1 MPISGQLS
9 DVGVTGLCAAGSV
22 LALRLST
29 LGLRVS
35 LWDASAASVEEFIT
49 QHAGTRGGLVGYT
62 DREDFVESLN
72 APRRIVVFETP
83 SGFAGA
89 SVRTLLRDTDR
100 LLEHPWQDKAVPI
113 DDLEQLELALLF
125 QLA

>member
-1 MPISGQLS
+1 M
-9 DVGVTGLCAAGSV
+9 
-22 LALRLST
+22 RLST

-62 DREDFVESLN
+62 DRLDFVESLN
-72 APRRIVVFETP
+72 APRRIVVFEMP
-83 SGFAGA
+83 AGFAGA
-89 SVRTLLRDTDR
+89 SLRSLLRETDR